1 MTACDCCEQPRKAIL
16 EGGSC
21 CYARNEMM
29 RISNLSRKSNLSAE
43 SMRSLSKI
51 MVINRPLDTATIV
64 NAFMI
69 RQRFYFLPKQIDH
82 QSRQLFFV
90 YSSRCWLVG
99 IQRRRKEMW
108 VHPRLMPCFRFGQLS
123 AWLEG
128 YRMQPRTPRMW
139 SLTQIQ
145 MKGDTQW
152 QSSET
157 RHVKWGASW
166 NIWMNL
172 ITMVHL
178 QFYQLLYL

>member
-1 MTACDCCEQPRKAIL
+1 MTACDRCEQPRKAIL

-29 RISNLSRKSNLSAE
+29 RISNLSRKSNLSGE
-43 SMRSLSKI
+43 SVRSLSKI

-64 NAFMI
+64 NTFMI

-128 YRMQPRTPRMW
+128 YRMQPCTPRMW

-166 NIWMNL
+166 IIWM
-172 ITMVHL
+172 
-178 QFYQLLYL
+178 